1 MRPLSSLSRPP
12 VQGTAAPDL
21 LEIIMHVVQVLVD
34 QGWAAQEI
42 ADDLRQAALV
52 VDLMHKTS
60 GVQQ

>member
-1 MRPLSSLSRPP
+1 
-12 VQGTAAPDL
+12 
-21 LEIIMHVVQVLVD
+21 MHVVQVLVD